1 MKFVARIYI
10 ICVCAVLSVLFA
22 SAVTVAWTTVPDA
35 IQQPEDSIKLQSPL
49 PKETGNTFKD
59 AENRNSGMRLQ
70 ESPETGYS
78 VEYNAETD
86 EYEAR
91 KMVGDNAVSPSFSL
105 PSMDY
110 FSISGKQ
117 RSRNYWRTRASETR
131 IGTES
136 SYEPLSLLGE
146 DSKIA
151 EFVDI
156 KPQGAAELNF
166 GLKFTNNHNPRLSK
180 KQQRQ
185 LQFDF
190 DNKIQMSVTGS
201 IGDKVSMTIKYDTES
216 QFEFEQEIKLQYE
229 GDEDEIIKN
238 IEVGNVSF
246 PLSSSLISGSSSLFG
261 VKSDLQFGKLY
272 LSGVF
277 SRQRGEMSSISVQG
291 GAQTEDFEIQCDQY
305 DINKHFFLSQFFR
318 EHYEE
323 SLKNLPEINSGIEI
337 RKVEV
342 WVTQT
347 SSGKED
353 ARNILALT
361 DLGDVY
367 SGGIGGTKEYE
378 LPENGK
384 LYKQIKNMSGI
395 RNINTVSTTLNGSY
409 EQGPDY
415 EKIEQAVLLKPTEYD
430 VNKKLGY
437 ISLRSPVSSSK
448 ILAVAYEYE
457 YKGKVYQVGE
467 FTSDGIEHPDV
478 LIVKLLKGT
487 QSNPAYHNW
496 DLMMKNVYAIGS
508 YQISSEDF
516 VMDVLYQDDRTGAPI
531 PYLSEGNLKGKSLI
545 SALNLDQL
553 SSDLQ
558 PYSDGLFDFVEGVTI
573 KSSRGL
579 IYFPV
584 LEPFGSSLEEKIGD
598 DALAKKYVY
607 NELYDSTQSAARQVA
622 EKNKFILKGSYKSSV
637 SSEISLNTTQVKS
650 VKVMCGGL
658 TLVEG
663 SDYTVDYSSG
673 TVSIINAGILESGS
687 NINITYE
694 NDPLFS
700 TTTKTYMGTRAEYRY
715 SDKISFGGTLIHLSE
730 VPSVA
735 KVGFDEYPI
744 CNTIWGLD
752 AKYSTESMF
761 LTKLVDKIPLI
772 NTKEMSYV
780 EASAEFAQ
788 LLPGQSKHISDAVSI
803 DDFESSE
810 GRIYLREPTAW
821 KIASTPQ
828 GQKSLFPEASLVN
841 DLAFNYNK
849 ALISWYNINT
859 SFYERSSPVSKSVQA
874 EQFSRTVYQSNLFP
888 NRDLSTYEDVP
899 MTLLNIAYYPYERGQ
914 NNYDTKGRAG
924 ISAGLNSDGRLNNPA
939 SRWGGIM
946 QSLTT
951 TDFEASNVEYIEFWM
966 MDPFINDE
974 FGLHKGGD
982 FYINIGRISEDV
994 LRDGRKSAENGMV
1007 TDKSRLDETVW
1018 GMVPNYSI
1026 VETGFSS
1033 DIDRKI
1039 QDVGLDGLSDMA
1051 EKRFF
1056 AQYLQDVK
1064 EIVTPEVFELFEK
1077 DPSHDDFSS
1086 YLDNRGEEHDIV
1098 WRYKYFNGTDG
1109 NSPSETSQGLST
1121 YRPDVEDLNQ
1131 DNTLQETEAY
1141 YQYHISL
1148 RPEDMVVGKN
1158 FIEDET
1164 IEVVNNDHY
1173 QTQAKWYQFKIPINS
1188 EEKER
1193 IGNISDFRDI
1203 SSMRMFLRN
1212 FNDSIVLRIAEF
1224 ALVYSNWRV
1233 YEDPLFESGE
1243 YDLFSDSKVDIS
1255 SVNIEENSSRSPV
1268 NYVLPPGVDRVIDPT
1283 STTLEELNE
1292 SALSMKVIDLEDGN
1306 SKAIYKQVN
1315 KDFRQ
1320 FGSLEM
1326 FVHAEALIDEESM
1339 LNDGD
1344 LYAFIRLGS
1353 DYVDNYYEYEIPLKL
1368 TPHIPEGSVR
1378 YNNNSHNDRLIVWPA
1393 DNKIE
1398 LPFSVLTDIKLE
1410 RNKMIADGI
1419 IPDLESYHTYS
1430 ISHNGNRVSIKGN
1443 PNIGNVRT
1451 VMLGVRNRKKKSSNL
1466 EDDGLKK
1473 SGIVWFNELR
1483 LTDMNDQS
1491 GWATVG
1497 SVRASLADFAT
1508 VSLAGKVSKPG
1519 FGSVDQKVFERSTE
1533 NLYQYDV
1540 ASSVSLQ
1547 KFFPESWK
1555 LMLPFYIDLSETYIR
1570 PQYDPTNPDITLE
1583 HSLSN
1588 LTTQREKDSLLNI
1601 TQDFTQNFSYN
1612 FTNVKIARTPKK
1624 QHPFNISNFS
1634 GTFAYNRYRAHDVD
1648 YQLDYKHQ
1656 YKAAFNYAYNMRPK
1670 NYQPFKSN
1678 KIRIIKD
1685 FNFYLLPS
1693 SVSFKSE
1700 WDRTYKEQQRRNLSA
1715 YTFELPKTASKW
1727 FYWYRTYNVNY
1738 PVSKGLKLSYNAT
1751 NNSRLNEPSGVI
1763 DKTDDDVWREYKREI
1778 WNSAKTFGEN
1788 MEFVQKWN
1796 LTWQVPI
1803 NKFSLL
1809 DWTTV
1814 NYKFAGS
1821 YNWQM
1826 GTETMDDELD
1836 YGNFITNTGTHTVD
1850 GTLNF
1855 SKLYTK
1861 SKYLAGVQKRMK
1873 QSDSKKNTNQKKK
1886 ETVKFTKSG
1895 VKTNDDNEIVIN
1907 HKLGTTDVKVTVLD
1921 ENGQLV
1927 PSETEVISPK
1937 KVKVT
1942 CKREVEKGKVTVT
1955 GKKDVQQT
1963 ALTRATDKAVN
1974 TLMMFKTATI
1984 NYTQAEGSFVPGYK
1998 YDTKILG
2005 LNKPFSSSVTPGWGY
2020 VFGFV
2025 PSDLESH
2032 LNTSD
2037 WLVDNDN
2044 ISDKLKYTYSNRLK
2058 IQSSLEPIKNMKV
2071 TLSSERSFS
2080 KNYTKYLWGDATE
2093 NERNKLTNGNFSISA
2108 NTLASA
2114 FNSDKAYE
2122 RFKENRLTIAH
2133 RLAQDKF
2140 GGLYE
2145 TDIETGFPSLY
2156 NEISQDVL
2164 IPAFFSAYTG
2174 QSVDDVDVN
2183 TYFTPMFSSFANFLR
2198 SLNWKVTYNGLSK
2211 LPFFSKYFKTV
2222 NINHAYTSTYNMGA
2236 YETFSSANT
2245 YEDEFYI
2252 DPVDGSLYV
2261 SPDYDV
2267 STVSISERLNP
2278 LIGFDSKMKN
2288 NVTAKVELRRNRT
2301 VTLSF
2306 TNTEISEVSNY
2317 EYVVGAGYV
2326 FDNFKLN
2333 ITTSGKSHHFENDLT
2348 IRLDFSVRDNQTIRR
2363 NIAEDITRKI
2373 SGTKSY
2379 ALKTYAEYML
2389 NERITF
2395 RLYLDYTMNQPLTNG
2410 YRTSTTS
2417 GGVNMRFSLM

>member
-1 MKFVARIYI
+1 M
-10 ICVCAVLSVLFA
+10 LT
-22 SAVTVAWTTVPDA
+22 SAMGIMPYSSHNEFT
-35 IQQPEDSIKLQSPL
+35 QPQDTIKLQSPL
-49 PKETGNTFKD
+49 PKETGNAFDD
-59 AENRNSGMRLQ
+59 ANNNSKGIRLEDSPNSGYQ
-70 ESPETGYS
+70 
-78 VEYNAETD
+78 VEYNPETD
-86 EYEAR
+86 EYEAT
-91 KMVGDNAVSPSFSL
+91 KMVGDNAVTPSFSL
-105 PSMDY
+105 PSSEY
-110 FSISGKQ
+110 FKLSGKQ
-117 RSRNYWRTRASETR
+117 RSQQYWRTRASETR
-131 IGTES
+131 RGGAS
-136 SYEPLSLLGE
+136 SYEPSLDLLGG
-146 DSKIA
+146 DNILGDL
-151 EFVDI
+151 VDI

-201 IGDKVSMTIKYDTES
+201 IGDHVSMTIKYDTES
-216 QFEFEQEIKLQYE
+216 QFEFEQEVKLQYE

-261 VKSDLQFGKLY
+261 VKTDLQFGKLY

-277 SRQRGEMSSISVQG
+277 SRQQGETSSIAVQG
-291 GAQTEDFEIQCDQY
+291 GAQTEDFEIQCDEY
-305 DINKHFFLSQFFR
+305 DNNKHFFLSQFFR

-323 SLKNLPEINSGIEI
+323 ALKNLPEINSGIEI

-342 WVTQT
+342 WVTQN

-353 ARNILALT
+353 ARNILALS
-361 DLGDVY
+361 DLGDEY
-367 SGGIGGTKEYE
+367 GNGIGGAKEYE

-384 LYKQIKNMSGI
+384 LYKKIKNLSGI
-395 RNINTVSTTLNGSY
+395 RSINTVSTALNGIMD
-409 EQGPDY
+409 QGPEY

-437 ISLRSPVSSSK
+437 ISLRSAVSSSK
-448 ILAVAYEYE
+448 VLAVAYEYE

-467 FTSDGIEHPDV
+467 FSSDGIEHPDV

-487 QSNPAYHNW
+487 QSNPDYNNW

-508 YQISSEDF
+508 YQISKEDF
-516 VMDVLYQDDRTGAPI
+516 VLDVLYQNDRTGTPI
-531 PYLSEGNLKGKSLI
+531 PYLSEGEIKGKSLI
-545 SALNLDQL
+545 SVMNLDNL

-584 LEPFGSSLEEKIGD
+584 LEPFGSSLEKKIND
-598 DALAKKYVY
+598 SELSKKYLY
-607 NELYDSTQSAARQVA
+607 QELYDSTQSAARQVA

-637 SSEISLNTTQVKS
+637 TSEISLNTTQVKS

-673 TVSIINAGILESGS
+673 TVTIINQGVLESGS
-687 NINITYE
+687 TINISYE

-715 SDKISFGGTLIHLSE
+715 NDNISFGGTLIHLSE

-735 KVGFDEYPI
+735 KVGFEEYPI
-744 CNTIWGLD
+744 CNTIWGID

-788 LLPGQSKHISDAVSI
+788 LLPGQSKYISNAVSI

-810 GRIYLREPTAW
+810 GRIYMKEPTSW
-821 KIASTPQ
+821 RLASTPQ
-828 GQKSLFPEASLVN
+828 GQKSMFPEASLIN

-859 SFYERSSPVSKSVQA
+859 SFYERSSPVSKSIQA

-914 NNYDTKGRAG
+914 NNYETKGRAG
-924 ISAGLNSDGRLNNPA
+924 ISAGLNENGYLNNPK

-951 TDFEASNVEYIEFWM
+951 TDFEATNVEYIEFWM
-966 MDPFINDE
+966 MDPFVTDE
-974 FGLHKGGD
+974 ENKHKGGD
-982 FYINIGRISEDV
+982 LYLNIGRMSEDV

-1007 TDKSRLDETVW
+1007 NDPTRMDETVW

-1033 DIDRKI
+1033 DIDRNV
-1039 QDVGLDGLSDMA
+1039 QDVGLDGLTDLA
-1051 EKRFF
+1051 ERRFF
-1056 AQYLQDVK
+1056 AQYLKEVK
-1064 EIVTPEVFELFEK
+1064 EIVTPEAYSAFER

-1086 YLDNRGEEHDIV
+1086 YLDNRGDERDIV
-1098 WRYKYFNGTDG
+1098 WRYKYYNGTDG
-1109 NSPSETSQGLST
+1109 NSPSGTSQGLSS
-1121 YRPDVEDLNQ
+1121 YKPDIEDLNQ

-1158 FIEDET
+1158 FIEDELV
-1164 IEVVNNDHY
+1164 EVVNNDNY
-1173 QTQAKWYQFKIPINS
+1173 QCQAKWYQFKIPIKS

-1203 SSMRMFLRN
+1203 TTMRLFLRN
-1212 FNDSIVLRIAEF
+1212 FEDSIILRIAEF
-1224 ALVYSNWRV
+1224 SLVYSNWRV
-1233 YEDPLFESGE
+1233 YEEPLFESGE

-1255 SVNIEENSSRSPV
+1255 TVNIEENSSRTPV
-1268 NYVLPPGVDRVIDPT
+1268 NYTLPPGVDRVIDPT

-1315 KDFRQ
+1315 KDLRQ
-1320 FGSLEM
+1320 FGALEL
-1326 FVHAEALIDEESM
+1326 FVHAEALIDEENS
-1339 LNDGD
+1339 LDDDD

-1368 TPHIPEGSVR
+1368 TPHLGEGSSK
-1378 YNNNSHNDRLIVWPA
+1378 YNNNSNNDRQIVWPN
-1393 DNKIE
+1393 DNKIS
-1398 LPFSVLTDIKLE
+1398 LPLSVLTDLKLE
-1410 RNKMIADGI
+1410 RNKMINDGVM
-1419 IPDLESYHTYS
+1419 PELETYHTYTV
-1430 ISHNGNRVSIKGN
+1430 SHGNNRVSIKGN
-1443 PNIGNVRT
+1443 PNTGNVRT
-1451 VMLGVRNRKKKSSNL
+1451 VMLGVRNRKKKASNPQ
-1466 EDDGLKK
+1466 DDGQKK

-1497 SVRASLADFAT
+1497 SVRTSLADFAT
-1508 VSLAGKVSKPG
+1508 VSLAGKISKPG
-1519 FGSVDQKVFERSTE
+1519 FGSVDQKVFERSIE

-1540 ASSVSLQ
+1540 ASSVALH

-1555 LMLPFYIDLSETYIR
+1555 LVLPFYVDLSETYIT
-1570 PQYDPTNPDITLE
+1570 PQYDPTNPDITLSR
-1583 HSLSN
+1583 SLAN
-1588 LTTQREKDSLLNI
+1588 FTTKQERDSLLNL
-1601 TQDFTQNFSYN
+1601 TQEYTQNFSYN

-1624 QHPFNISNFS
+1624 QHPFNITNFS
-1634 GTFAYNRYRAHDVD
+1634 GTFAYNRFRAHDVD
-1648 YQLDYKHQ
+1648 YEEDYKHQ
-1656 YKAAFNYAYNMRPK
+1656 YKVAFNYGYNMRPK

-1678 KIRIIKD
+1678 KIKLIKE
-1685 FNFYLLPS
+1685 FNFYLLPA

-1715 YTFELPKTASKW
+1715 YNFELPKTASKW
-1727 FYWYRTYNVNY
+1727 FYWYRSYSVNY
-1738 PVSKGLKLSYNAT
+1738 PISKGLKLSYNAT
-1751 NNSRLNEPSGVI
+1751 NDSRLDEPSGVI
-1763 DKTDDDVWREYKREI
+1763 DKTDEDIWREYKREV
-1778 WNSAKTFGEN
+1778 WKSAKTFGEN
-1788 MEFVQKWN
+1788 MEFNQKWN
-1796 LTWQVPI
+1796 LTWQVPL
-1803 NKFSLL
+1803 NKIDAL
-1809 DWTTV
+1809 DWTTT
-1814 NYKFAGS
+1814 NYKYAGT

-1826 GTETMDDELD
+1826 GTETTDEDDLD
-1836 YGNFITNTGTHTVD
+1836 YGNNITNTGTHTLD
-1850 GTLNF
+1850 ETFNF
-1855 SKLYTK
+1855 TKLYGK
-1861 SKYLAGVQKRMK
+1861 SKYLAGVQKRVK
-1873 QSDSKKNTNQKKK
+1873 QTNNGNKNQKRK
-1886 ETVKFTKSG
+1886 ETVKFTKSN
-1895 VKTNDDNEIVIN
+1895 VKTDGDNKIFVN

-1921 ENGQLV
+1921 EDGQLV
-1927 PSETEVISPK
+1927 PSETEILSDK
-1937 KVKVT
+1937 KVRVT
-1942 CKREVEKGKVTVT
+1942 CKREVEKGKITVV
-1955 GKKDVQQT
+1955 GKKDVEQT
-1963 ALTRATDKAVN
+1963 PLTRATDQVVN

-1984 NYTQAEGSFVPGYK
+1984 SYSRTEGSFVPGYK
-1998 YDTKILG
+1998 YDTQVFG
-2005 LNKPFSSSVTPGWGY
+2005 LYKPFTSGATPGWPY
-2020 VFGFV
+2020 VMGLV

-2032 LNTSD
+2032 LTTDD
-2037 WLVDNDN
+2037 WLVDNDY
-2044 ISDKLKYTYSNRLK
+2044 ISDKLKYTYSDRLR
-2058 IQSSLEPIKNMKV
+2058 IQSSLEPVKNMKI
-2071 TLSSERSFS
+2071 TLSSERSYS
-2080 KNYTKYLWGDATE
+2080 HNYTKYLWGDKDE
-2093 NERNKLTNGNFSISA
+2093 NEKNKLTTGNFSISC
-2108 NTLASA
+2108 NSIASA

-2122 RFKENRLTIAH
+2122 RFKQNRLAVSH
-2133 RLAQDKF
+2133 RLAQKNF
-2140 GGLYE
+2140 GSVYE
-2145 TDIETGFPSLY
+2145 TDIESGFPILY
-2156 NEISQDVL
+2156 NEMSQDVL

-2174 QSVDDVDVN
+2174 QSVDDVNID
-2183 TYFTPMFSSFANFLR
+2183 TYFIPMFSSFSTFLR
-2198 SLNWKVTYNGLSK
+2198 SLNWRLTYNGLAK
-2211 LPFFSKYFKTV
+2211 LPFFKTYFKAV

-2236 YETFSSANT
+2236 YESFSSANT
-2245 YEDEFYI
+2245 YADDFYI
-2252 DPVDGSLYV
+2252 DPIDGSLYV
-2261 SPDYDV
+2261 SPEYDV
-2267 STVSISERLNP
+2267 STVGISERFNP
-2278 LIGFDSKMKN
+2278 LIGVDSKMKN
-2288 NVTAKVELRRNRT
+2288 NMTAKLEIRRNRT

-2306 TNTEISEVSNY
+2306 TNTEISEVSNF

-2326 FDNFKLN
+2326 FEDFKVN
-2333 ITTSGKSHHFENDLT
+2333 ISTAGGSHHFQNDLT
-2348 IRLDFSVRDNQTIRR
+2348 IRMDFSVRDNQTIRR

-2379 ALKTYAEYML
+2379 AFKSYAEYML
-2389 NERITF
+2389 SQRITM
-2395 RLYLDYTMNQPLTNG
+2395 RLYLEYTMNQPLTNG

-2417 GGVNMRFSLM
+2417 GGVNIRFSLM

>member
-1 MKFVARIYI
+1 MNVVWQTIPTRI
-10 ICVCAVLSVLFA
+10 S
-22 SAVTVAWTTVPDA
+22 
-35 IQQPEDSIKLQSPL
+35 QPEDSIKLKSPL
-49 PKETGNTFKD
+49 PKETGNVFQD
-59 AENRNSGMRLQ
+59 AENNSNGIRLE
-70 ESPETGYS
+70 ESPGAGYK
-78 VEYNAETD
+78 VEYNATTD
-86 EYEAR
+86 EYEAK
-91 KMVGDNAVSPSFSL
+91 KMVGDNAVTPSFSL
-105 PSMDY
+105 PSSDY
-110 FSISGKQ
+110 FKISGKQ
-117 RSRNYWRTRASETR
+117 RARNYWRTRASESRT
-131 IGTES
+131 GGES

-146 DSKIA
+146 NSKLA
-151 EFVDI
+151 EFIDI

-190 DNKIQMSVTGS
+190 DNKIQMSVTGA
-201 IGDKVSMTIKYDTES
+201 IGDKVAMTIKYDTES

-261 VKSDLQFGKLY
+261 VKTDLQFGKLF

-277 SRQRGEMSSISVQG
+277 SRQQGEMSSIAVQG
-291 GAQTEDFEIQCDQY
+291 GAQTEDFEIQCDEY
-305 DINKHFFLSQFFR
+305 DNNKHFFLSQFFR
-318 EHYEE
+318 DHYEE

-361 DLGDVY
+361 DLGDE
-367 SGGIGGTKEYE
+367 SSTGIGGNKEYE

-384 LYKQIKNMSGI
+384 LYKKIKNLSGI
-395 RNINTVSTTLNGSY
+395 RSINTVSTALNGLY

-415 EKIEQAVLLKPTEYD
+415 EKVEQAVLLKSSEYD
-430 VNKKLGY
+430 VNTKLGY
-437 ISLRSPVSSSK
+437 ISLRSAVSSSK

-487 QSNPAYHNW
+487 QANPAYHNW

-516 VMDVLYQDDRTGAPI
+516 VMDVLYQDDKTGSPT
-531 PYLSEGNLKGKSLI
+531 PYLSEGPLKGQSLI
-545 SALNLDQL
+545 SVMNLDNL

-558 PYSDGLFDFVEGVTI
+558 PYSDGLFDFVEGYTI

-584 LEPFGSSLEEKIGD
+584 LEPFGKSLEDKIN
-598 DALAKKYVY
+598 DASVASKYVY
-607 NELYDSTQSAARQVA
+607 NELYDSTQSAAKQVA

-673 TVSIINAGILESGS
+673 TVTIINEGILESGS
-687 NINITYE
+687 TINITYE

-715 SDKISFGGTLIHLSE
+715 SDNITFGGTLIHLSE

-735 KVGFDEYPI
+735 KVGFDDYPI

-761 LTKLVDKIPLI
+761 LTKMVDKIPLI
-772 NTKEMSYV
+772 NTKEMSYI

-810 GRIYLREPTAW
+810 GRIYLREPTSW
-821 KIASTPQ
+821 KLASTPQ
-828 GQKSLFPEASLVN
+828 GQKSMFPEASLVN

-849 ALISWYNINT
+849 ALVSWYNINT
-859 SFYERSSPVSKSVQA
+859 SFYERSSPVSRSVQA

-914 NNYDTKGRAG
+914 NNYDAKGRAG
-924 ISAGLNSDGRLNNPA
+924 ISAGLASDGRLNDPK

-966 MDPFINDE
+966 MDPFITDE
-974 FGLHKGGD
+974 EGLHKGGD
-982 FYINIGRISEDV
+982 FYVNIGRLSEDV

-1007 TDKSRLDETVW
+1007 TDKTRLDETVW
-1018 GMVPNYSI
+1018 GKVPNYSI

-1033 DIDRKI
+1033 DIDRDV
-1039 QDVGLDGLSDMA
+1039 QDVGLDGLTDMA
-1051 EKRFF
+1051 EQRFF

-1064 EIVTPEVFELFEK
+1064 EIVTDDVYETFYE
-1077 DPSHDDFSS
+1077 DPSHDNFSS

-1121 YRPDVEDLNQ
+1121 YKPDVEDLNQ

-1158 FIEDET
+1158 FIEDEIT
-1164 IEVVNNDHY
+1164 EVVNNDNY
-1173 QTQAKWYQFKIPINS
+1173 QTQAKWYQFKIPINCD
-1188 EEKER
+1188 EKER

-1203 SSMRMFLRN
+1203 TSMRMFFKN
-1212 FNDSIVLRIAEF
+1212 FEDSVVLRIAEL

-1233 YEDPLFESGE
+1233 YEEPLFESGE

-1255 SVNIEENSSRSPV
+1255 SVNIEENSSRLPV

-1283 STTLEELNE
+1283 NTTLEELNE
-1292 SALSMKVIDLEDGN
+1292 SALSMKVVDLEDGN
-1306 SKAIYKQVN
+1306 SKAIFKQVN

-1320 FGSLEM
+1320 FGTLEM
-1326 FVHAEALIDEESM
+1326 FIHAEALIDEEN
-1339 LNDGD
+1339 LLDDDD
-1344 LYAFIRLGS
+1344 LCAFIRLGS
-1353 DYVDNYYEYEIPLKL
+1353 DYVDNYYEYEVPLKL
-1368 TPHIPEGSVR
+1368 TPHITEDGAR
-1378 YNNNSHNDRLIVWPA
+1378 YNNSSSSDRAIVWPT

-1398 LPFSVLTDIKLE
+1398 LPFDVLTDLKLE
-1410 RNKMIADGI
+1410 RNKMISDGV
-1419 IPDLESYHTYS
+1419 IPDLETYHIYT
-1430 ISHNGNRVSIKGN
+1430 ISHGSNRVSIKGN

-1451 VMLGVRNRKKKSSNL
+1451 IMLGVRNRKKKSSNP

-1497 SVRASLADFAT
+1497 SLRTSLADFAT
-1508 VSLAGKVSKPG
+1508 ISLAGKISKPG

-1555 LMLPFYIDLSETYIR
+1555 LMLPFYVDLSETYIR

-1583 HSLSN
+1583 RSLAN
-1588 LTTQREKDSLLNI
+1588 LSTQHEKDSLLSI

-1634 GTFAYNRYRAHDVD
+1634 GSFAYNRYRSHDVD

-1678 KIRIIKD
+1678 KIKLIKD
-1685 FNFYLLPS
+1685 FNFYLLPA

-1727 FYWYRTYNVNY
+1727 FYWYRTYAVNY
-1738 PVSKGLKLSYNAT
+1738 PISKGLKISYNAT
-1751 NNSRLNEPSGVI
+1751 NDSRLNEPEGVI
-1763 DKTDDDVWREYKREI
+1763 DKSDEDAWRAYKREI

-1788 MEFVQKWN
+1788 MEFLQKWN
-1796 LTWQVPI
+1796 LTWQVPV
-1803 NKFSLL
+1803 NKISLL

-1814 NYKFAGS
+1814 NYKFAGT

-1826 GTETMDDELD
+1826 GTETTDETLD
-1836 YGNFITNTGTHTVD
+1836 YGNVITNTGTHTID

-1855 SKLYTK
+1855 TKLYGK

-1873 QSDSKKNTNQKKK
+1873 QNENKPKNQNQKKK
-1886 ETVKFTKSG
+1886 ETVKFTKSN
-1895 VKTNDDNEIVIN
+1895 VKTDEDNELIIN
-1907 HKLGTTDVKVTVLD
+1907 HKLGTTDVKITILD
-1921 ENGQLV
+1921 EDGKLV
-1927 PSETEVISPK
+1927 PSEVEVLSPK
-1937 KVKVT
+1937 KVKIT
-1942 CKREVEKGKVTVT
+1942 CKREVEKGKVTIT
-1955 GKKDVQQT
+1955 GKKDVEQT
-1963 ALTRATDKAVN
+1963 AFTRATDKVVN

-1984 NYTQAEGSFVPGYK
+1984 NYTQSEGSFVPGYK
-1998 YDTKILG
+1998 YGTKILG
-2005 LNKPFSSSVTPGWGY
+2005 LNKPFSSAVTPGWGY

-2025 PSDLESH
+2025 PNDLESH
-2032 LNTSD
+2032 LNIND
-2037 WLVDNDN
+2037 WLVDNDE

-2058 IQSSLEPIKNMKV
+2058 LQTSLEPVKNMKI
-2071 TLSSERSFS
+2071 TLSAERSYS
-2080 KNYTKYLWGDATE
+2080 HNYTQYLWGDDE
-2093 NERNKLTNGNFSISA
+2093 DNQRNRLTNGNFSISA
-2108 NTLASA
+2108 NTLSSA

-2122 RFKENRLTIAH
+2122 RFKENRQTIAQ
-2133 RLAQDKF
+2133 RMATNRF
-2140 GGLYE
+2140 GANYE
-2145 TDIETGFPSLY
+2145 TNIETGFPSLY
-2156 NEISQDVL
+2156 NEMSQDVL
-2164 IPAFFSAYTG
+2164 IPAFFAAYTG
-2174 QSVDDVDVN
+2174 QDVN
-2183 TYFTPMFSSFANFLR
+2183 KVNVDTYFPKMFASFASFLR
-2198 SLNWKVTYNGLSK
+2198 ALNWKLTYNGLSK
-2211 LPFFSKYFKTV
+2211 LPWFSKYFKTV
-2222 NINHAYTSTYNMGA
+2222 NINHAYTSTYNIGS
-2236 YETFSSANT
+2236 YETFSSTNT
-2245 YEDEFYI
+2245 YDDDFYI
-2252 DPVDGSLYV
+2252 DPIEGSLYV

-2278 LIGFDSKMKN
+2278 LIGFDSKLKN

-2301 VTLSF
+2301 VSLSF
-2306 TNTEISEVSNY
+2306 TNTEISEVSNI

-2326 FDNFKLN
+2326 FDNFKIN
-2333 ITTSGKSHHFENDLT
+2333 ISAGGKSHHFENDLT
-2348 IRLDFSVRDNQTIRR
+2348 IRLDFSIRNNQTVRR

-2389 NERITF
+2389 SERITLRF
-2395 RLYLDYTMNQPLTNG
+2395 YVEYTMNQPLTNG

>member
-1 MKFVARIYI
+1 MFGVM
-10 ICVCAVLSVLFA
+10 LA
-22 SAVTVAWTTVPDA
+22 SAMSAVPLMAPTA
-35 IQQPEDSIKLQSPL
+35 IEQPEDSIKLKSPH
-49 PKETGNTFKD
+49 PKETGNAFED
-59 AENRNSGMRLQ
+59 ANNSSNGIHL
-70 ESPETGYS
+70 EDSPDYGYK
-78 VEYNAETD
+78 VEYNPETED
-86 EYEAR
+86 YQAT
-91 KMVGDNAVSPSFSL
+91 KMVGDNAVTPPFSL
-105 PSMDY
+105 PASDFY
-110 FSISGKQ
+110 KLSGKQ
-117 RSRNYWRTRASETR
+117 RSKNYWRTRASETR
-131 IGTES
+131 NGSSS
-136 SYEPLSLLGE
+136 SYEPSLDLLGGE
-146 DSKIA
+146 NMLGDLI
-151 EFVDI
+151 DI

-201 IGDKVSMTIKYDTES
+201 IGDRVSMTIKYDTES
-216 QFEFEQEIKLQYE
+216 QFEFEQEVKLQYE

-261 VKSDLQFGKLY
+261 VKTDLQFGKLY

-277 SRQRGEMSSISVQG
+277 SRQQGEMSSITVQG
-291 GAQTEDFEIQCDQY
+291 GAQTEDFEIQCDEY
-305 DINKHFFLSQFFR
+305 DNNKHFFLSQFFR

-347 SSGKED
+347 STGKEN
-353 ARNILALT
+353 ARNILALS
-361 DLGDVY
+361 DLGDSY
-367 SGGIGGTKEYE
+367 EGGVGGKEYNM
-378 LPENGK
+378 PENGK
-384 LYKQIKNMSGI
+384 LFKKVKNLSGI
-395 RNINTVSTTLNGSY
+395 RSINTVSTALNGVL

-415 EKIEQAVLLKPTEYD
+415 EKIEQAVLLKSSEYD
-430 VNKKLGY
+430 VNTKLGY
-437 ISLRSPVSSSK
+437 ISLRSAVSSSK
-448 ILAVAYEYE
+448 VLAVAYEYE

-487 QSNPAYHNW
+487 QSNPEYSNW
-496 DLMMKNVYAIGS
+496 DLMMKNVYSIGS
-508 YQISSEDF
+508 YQISQEDF
-516 VMDVLYQDDRTGAPI
+516 VLDVLYQDDKTGTPT
-531 PYLSEGNLKGKSLI
+531 PYLSEGELKGKSLI
-545 SALNLDQL
+545 SVMNLDNL

-573 KSSRGL
+573 KASRGL

-584 LEPFGSSLEEKIGD
+584 LEPFGKSLEDKIND
-598 DALAKKYVY
+598 QSISQKYVY

-622 EKNKFILKGSYKSSV
+622 EKNKFLLKGSYKSSV

-673 TVSIINAGILESGS
+673 TISIINEGILESGS
-687 NINITYE
+687 TINISYE

-715 SDKISFGGTLIHLSE
+715 SDKISFGSTLIHLSE
-730 VPSVA
+730 VPSVQ
-735 KVGFDEYPI
+735 KVGFDDYPI
-744 CNTIWGLD
+744 CNTIWGVD

-772 NTKEMSYV
+772 DTKEMSYI

-810 GRIYLREPTAW
+810 GRIYLKEPTSW
-821 KIASTPQ
+821 RLASTPQ
-828 GQKSLFPEASLVN
+828 GQKSMFPEASLIN
-841 DLAFNYNK
+841 ELAFNYNK

-924 ISAGLNSDGRLNNPA
+924 ISSGIDESGLLKNPK

-951 TDFEASNVEYIEFWM
+951 TDFEATNVEYIEFWM
-966 MDPFINDE
+966 MDPFVNDE
-974 FGLHKGGD
+974 DGLHKGGD
-982 FYINIGRISEDV
+982 FYVNIGRLSEDV

-1007 TDKSRLDETVW
+1007 TDNSRLDETVW
-1018 GMVPNYSI
+1018 GRVPNYSI

-1033 DIDRKI
+1033 DIDREV
-1039 QDVGLDGLSDMA
+1039 QDVGLDGLSDLA
-1051 EKRFF
+1051 EQRFF
-1056 AQYLQDVK
+1056 AQYLKEVK
-1064 EIVTPEVFELFEK
+1064 EIVTPEVYETFYN
-1077 DPSHDDFSS
+1077 DPSHDNFSS
-1086 YLDNRGEEHDIV
+1086 YLENRGEEHDIV
-1098 WRYKYFNGTDG
+1098 WRYKYYNGTDG
-1109 NSPSETSQGLST
+1109 NSPSGTSQGLSS
-1121 YRPDVEDLNQ
+1121 YKPDIEDLNQ
-1131 DNTLQETEAY
+1131 DNTLQETESY

-1158 FIEDET
+1158 FIEDEM
-1164 IEVVNNDHY
+1164 IEVVNNDNY
-1173 QTQAKWYQFKIPINS
+1173 QCQAKWYQFKIPINC

-1193 IGNISDFRDI
+1193 IGNITDFRDI
-1203 SSMRMFLRN
+1203 TTMRLFLRN
-1212 FNDSIVLRIAEF
+1212 FEDSVVLRIAEF

-1233 YEDPLFESGE
+1233 YEEPLFESGE

-1255 SVNIEENSSRSPV
+1255 TVNIEENSSRMPV

-1292 SALSMKVIDLEDGN
+1292 AALSMKVVDLEDGN
-1306 SKAIYKQVN
+1306 SKAIYKQIN

-1320 FGSLEM
+1320 FGSLEL
-1326 FVHAEALIDEESM
+1326 FIHAEALIDEENM
-1339 LNDGD
+1339 LDDED
-1344 LYAFIRLGS
+1344 LCAFIRIGS

-1368 TPHIPEGSVR
+1368 TPHLSADGSR
-1378 YNNNSHNDRLIVWPA
+1378 YSNSSTSDREIVWPS
-1393 DNKIE
+1393 DNKVSLDME
-1398 LPFSVLTDIKLE
+1398 LLSDLKLE
-1410 RNKMIADGI
+1410 RNKMINDGI
-1419 IPDLESYHTYS
+1419 IPELQTYHTYT
-1430 ISHNGNRVSIKGN
+1430 ISHGNNRVSIKGN
-1443 PNIGNVRT
+1443 PNTGNVRT
-1451 VMLGVRNRKKKSSNL
+1451 IMLGVRNRKKKAANPN
-1466 EDDGLKK
+1466 DDGLKK

-1497 SVRASLADFAT
+1497 SIRTSFADFAT
-1508 VSLAGKVSKPG
+1508 LSLAGKISKPG

-1540 ASSVSLQ
+1540 ASSVSLH
-1547 KFFPESWK
+1547 KFFPEAWK
-1555 LMLPFYIDLSETYIR
+1555 IVLPFYIDLSETYIT
-1570 PQYDPTNPDITLE
+1570 PQYDPTNPDVTLSR
-1583 HSLSN
+1583 SLSN
-1588 LTTQREKDSLLNI
+1588 FTTQHERDSLLDL
-1601 TQDFTQNFSYN
+1601 TQEYTQNFSYN

-1634 GTFAYNRYRAHDVD
+1634 GTFAYNRFRSHDVD
-1648 YQLDYKHQ
+1648 YEENYKHQ
-1656 YKAAFNYAYNMRPK
+1656 YKVAFNYGYNMRPK

-1678 KIRIIKD
+1678 KIKLIKD
-1685 FNFYLLPS
+1685 FNFYLLPA

-1715 YTFELPKTASKW
+1715 YNFELPKTASKW
-1727 FYWYRTYNVNY
+1727 FYWYRTYSVNY
-1738 PVSKGLKLSYNAT
+1738 PISKGLKLSYNAT
-1751 NNSRLNEPSGVI
+1751 NDSRLNEPAGVI
-1763 DKTDDDVWREYKREI
+1763 DKTDEDIWREYKREV

-1788 MEFVQKWN
+1788 MEFNQKWN

-1803 NKFSLL
+1803 NKISAF
-1809 DWTTV
+1809 DWTTM
-1814 NYKFAGS
+1814 NYKYSGS
-1821 YNWQM
+1821 YDWQM
-1826 GTETMDDELD
+1826 GTETQEEDELD
-1836 YGNFITNTGTHTVD
+1836 YGNNITNSGTHTID

-1855 SKLYTK
+1855 TKLYSK

-1873 QSDSKKNTNQKKK
+1873 QNNTNKKNANQKKK
-1886 ETVKFTKSG
+1886 ETVKFTKSNM
-1895 VKTNDDNEIVIN
+1895 KPDADNNIYVN

-1921 ENGQLV
+1921 EDGKLV
-1927 PSETEVISPK
+1927 PAETKILSAKKVLITCKDDDVE

-1942 CKREVEKGKVTVT
+1942 VV
-1955 GKKDVQQT
+1955 GKKDVEQT
-1963 ALTRATDKAVN
+1963 PLTRATDQVVN

-1984 NYTQAEGSFVPGYK
+1984 SYSQSEGSFVPGYK
-1998 YDTKILG
+1998 YDSQMFG
-2005 LNKPFSSSVTPGWGY
+2005 LYKPFSSTATPGWGY
-2020 VFGFV
+2020 IIGLV
-2025 PSDLESH
+2025 PGNLESY
-2032 LNTSD
+2032 LNTDD

-2058 IQSSLEPIKNMKV
+2058 LQSSVEPVKNMKI
-2071 TLSSERSFS
+2071 TLSGERSYS
-2080 KNYTKYLWGDATE
+2080 HNYSKYLWGDPVE
-2093 NERNKLTNGNFSISA
+2093 NQKNKLTTGNFSISC

-2133 RLAQDKF
+2133 RLANKNV
-2140 GGLYE
+2140 GSVYE
-2145 TDIETGFPSLY
+2145 TDIESGFPVLY
-2156 NEISQDVL
+2156 DEMSQDVL

-2174 QSVDDVDVN
+2174 QSVDDVNID
-2183 TYFTPMFSSFANFLR
+2183 TYFIPMFSSFKMFLR
-2198 SLNWKVTYNGLSK
+2198 SLNWKMTYNGLSK
-2211 LPFFSKYFKTV
+2211 LPFFKEHFKSV
-2222 NINHAYTSTYNMGA
+2222 NINHAYTSNYTMGS
-2236 YETFSSANT
+2236 YETFSSGNG
-2245 YEDEFYI
+2245 YEDDFYI
-2252 DPVDGSLYV
+2252 DPIDGSLYLA
-2261 SPDYDV
+2261 PEYDV

-2278 LIGFDSKMKN
+2278 LLGFDSKFKN
-2288 NVTAKVELRRNRT
+2288 NLTAKVEVRRNRT

-2306 TNTEISEVSNY
+2306 TNTEISEISNF

-2326 FDNFKLN
+2326 FEDFKVN
-2333 ITTSGKSHHFENDLT
+2333 ITTSGGSHHFENDLT
-2348 IRLDFSVRDNQTIRR
+2348 VRLDFSVRDNQTIRR

-2389 NERITF
+2389 SQRITM
-2395 RLYLDYTMNQPLTNG
+2395 RLYLEYTMNQPLTNG

-2417 GGVNMRFSLM
+2417 GGVNIRFSLM